1 MQGAIV
7 TMTKAL
13 AKDLI
18 QKKGIRVNAGTTLL
32 VFKNNLY
39 RPCPILKPEMFVGVV
54 RSDSTLPCQ
63 YQVWPIRSSRSHK
76 G

>member
-18 QKKGIRVNAGTTLL
+18 QKKGIRVNAG
-32 VFKNNLY
+32 
-39 RPCPILKPEMFVGVV
+39 M
-54 RSDSTLPCQ
+54 TLPVSNKDLYGAC
-63 YQVWPIRSSRSHK
+63 SSWQSVM
-76 G
+76 